1 MDEILIEPPLYF
13 ADDHVFDIDFHPN
26 YDALACCQISG
37 EVNIL
42 SYSSDEVKQ
51 TLSLNYHDDSCRK
64 VCFSPNGQYLASG
77 SADHSL
83 GFVDQNGK
91 LVHRIKQ
98 AHQSG
103 ISAIGFIDNQLLGSA
118 DEDGEIKIWDLK
130 SGKCVMDVHEQDETI
145 TNLKYESGSGLLLT
159 SCYDGTLG
167 VYDLKKPNHSEQ
179 KVYAISD
186 TVNEDLLGLELVK
199 NNKFV
204 LTSSN
209 QGTLFI
215 FKWDYWTDCVDI
227 IRGHKASVD
236 SILKIDENTVLT
248 GGEDGYLRAVSVY
261 PNQIIQIIGKHS
273 EDDQLFP
280 IFKVAK
286 SRCSQFI
293 ATTSND
299 SSIKFYEIQ
308 DLIQQRGSVID
319 SGDYQVD
326 HQAV

>member
-1 MDEILIEPPLYF
+1 M
-13 ADDHVFDIDFHPN
+13 
-26 YDALACCQISG
+26 
-37 EVNIL
+37 
-42 SYSSDEVKQ
+42 
-51 TLSLNYHDDSCRK
+51 
-64 VCFSPNGQYLASG
+64 
-77 SADHSL
+77 
-83 GFVDQNGK
+83 
-91 LVHRIKQ
+91 
-98 AHQSG
+98 
-103 ISAIGFIDNQLLGSA
+103 
-118 DEDGEIKIWDLK
+118 
-130 SGKCVMDVHEQDETI
+130 
-145 TNLKYESGSGLLLT
+145 
-159 SCYDGTLG
+159 
-167 VYDLKKPNHSEQ
+167 
-179 KVYAISD
+179 YAISD

-286 SRCSQFI
+286 SRCS
-293 ATTSND
+293 
-299 SSIKFYEIQ
+299 
-308 DLIQQRGSVID
+308 
-319 SGDYQVD
+319 
-326 HQAV
+326 